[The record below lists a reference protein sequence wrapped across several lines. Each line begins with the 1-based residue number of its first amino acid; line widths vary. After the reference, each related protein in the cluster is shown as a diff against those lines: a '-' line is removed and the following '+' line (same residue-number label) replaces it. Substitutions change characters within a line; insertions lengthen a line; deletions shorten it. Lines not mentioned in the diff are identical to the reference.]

1 MELSVL
7 IVNYN
12 AEAHLKNCLESLFE
26 TAGHLCLEVIVADN
40 ASRDT
45 SLEMLAKDFPQVRVM
60 DLPENLGFAPA
71 NNLMLREAK
80 GRYLLLLNNDTLV
93 PSGSI
98 ETMLRIMEER
108 PQVGVLGPLTRNED
122 GSVQISYG
130 RMISFHAELIQKVL
144 SAGYE
149 AGNPLFRRHVARKS
163 KKEAYPDWVSGACL
177 MLRASVLEETGELDG
192 KFFMYAEDVD
202 FCYRVRQG
210 GFRVLYTPEAEIVHL
225 RGRSAETSSE
235 KTALEY
241 RRSQLYFYSKH
252 YGRSKVILLKSYLL
266 AKLAFAWLLGGV
278 ARRALHSRLLALV
291 WSY

>member
-1 MELSVL
+1 MDLSVL

-12 AEAHLKNCLESLFE
+12 AEAHLKKCLQSLYKA
-26 TAGHLCLEVIVADN
+26 TAHLPLEVIVVDN
-40 ASRDT
+40 ASSDT
-45 SLEMLAKDFPQVRVM
+45 SLDMLANDFPQVRVIA
-60 DLPENLGFAPA
+60 LPENLGFARA
-71 NNLMLREAK
+71 NNLMMREAK
-80 GRYLLLLNNDTLV
+80 GRFLLLLNNDTLV

-149 AGNPLFRRHVARKS
+149 AGNRLLRWHVVRRS

-177 MLRASVLEETGELDG
+177 MLRAAVLEQTGEIDG
-192 KFFMYAEDVD
+192 TFFMYAEDVD
-202 FCYRVRQG
+202 FCHRVRQT
-210 GFRVLYTPEAEIVHL
+210 GFRVLYTPEAEMVHL
-225 RGRSAETSSE
+225 RGRSAEINSE
-235 KTALEY
+235 KTAVEY

-252 YGRSKVILLKSYLL
+252 YGRRKVLLLKSYLL
-266 AKLAFAWLLGGV
+266 FKLALAWLLGG
-278 ARRALHSRLLALV
+278 ASRRPLHRRLLNLV